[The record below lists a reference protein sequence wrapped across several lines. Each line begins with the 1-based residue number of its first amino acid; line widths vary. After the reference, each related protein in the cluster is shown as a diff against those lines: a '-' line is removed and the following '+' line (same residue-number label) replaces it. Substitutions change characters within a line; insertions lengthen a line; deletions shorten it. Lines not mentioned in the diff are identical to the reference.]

1 MLYGETIMPISKLKE
16 MGYIVKQFGYMERI
30 YIVGKDI
37 NDCVLVNTEDDLIN
51 VLKLIIKYNGLENID
66 PLLIDFY
73 AFRGN
78 VLKK

>member
-1 MLYGETIMPISKLKE
+1 MLISKLKE

-37 NDCVLVNTEDDLIN
+37 NDCVLVNTEEDLIT

-66 PLLIDFY
+66 PLLIDFH